1 MDFQALTLPFQIT
14 TTQDDPIEVLFN
26 PLLQRAVRYD
36 VAVGYFSSAWIRDAA
51 NGIAALATN
60 GGVSRWVISPSL
72 SRDDW
77 ELLSTARS
85 DEARQE
91 IIEAATRYEYDALQ
105 RALTHD
111 TRVALAWLIRDGV
124 LSFRIAVPKNA
135 LSGIFHAKMGIFGD
149 ANGNL
154 VGFSGSYNLTGA
166 AGTNWETIDVYAS
179 WHPGDERRVQAKAM
193 AFERIWQAGDAN
205 LDIFRPTDKLV
216 DKFIE
221 ITQHTPRPYQLKKP
235 AAEARRPPL
244 AIPAYYLNDEGKLRA
259 HQERAIRNWFQ
270 HNGRG
275 IFQMATGAGKTVT
288 ALTTVLKLAQL
299 CERSSKKL
307 VAIVAVPYKHLAQQW
322 YNEAQAFGFDPLI
335 CYEKFETWAPQFQQ
349 RLRDL
354 HLGVSDYELVIT
366 VNATFTGERFQ
377 SLLQDVDVTFLFIA
391 DEMHNMG
398 GEKIRTVLPGHAN
411 FRLGLSATPER
422 HNDEVG
428 TRAIQDYF
436 GPVVVEYG
444 LDEAI
449 ADGTLTPYLYHP
461 IPVEFTPDEMDRYR
475 DLSSRIA
482 RLFVQGGGDTAEPSI
497 ALQMALIERARM
509 IGDAENKIGVLKS
522 LLAERRDSRYNL
534 VYCGDAIVD
543 GERSIERVLAM
554 LGTELGIKANKFTNE
569 ESNEERR
576 AMLDDFSEGRLQAI
590 AAIRCLD
597 EGVDIPR
604 TETAYILASTSNPRQ
619 YIQRRGRVL
628 RRAPGKR
635 YAAIYDFIVV
645 PPDGSTL
652 DDSAFNIERRLVR
665 KELERVNEFAASSQ
679 NAGEALRVLGEI
691 KRRLHLLDC

>member
-1 MDFQALTLPFQIT
+1 MDFKTLTLPFHVT
-14 TTQDDPIEVLFN
+14 TTREDPIDVLFN

-36 VAVGYFSSAWIRDAA
+36 VAVGYFSSHWIRDAA
-51 NGIAALATN
+51 SGIAALATN

-72 SRDDW
+72 SREDW

-85 DEARQE
+85 SEARQE
-91 IIEAATRYEYDALQ
+91 IVETATRYEYAALQ
-105 RALTHD
+105 RALADD
-111 TRVALAWLIRDGV
+111 TRIALAWLIRDRV
-124 LSFRIAVPKNA
+124 ISFKIAVPKNA
-135 LSGIFHAKMGIFGD
+135 LSGIFHAKMGVFGD
-149 ANGNL
+149 AEGNQ
-154 VGFSGSYNLTGA
+154 VAFSGSYNLTGA
-166 AGTNWETIDVYAS
+166 ASTNWEAIDVYAS
-179 WHPGDERRVQAKAM
+179 WHPGDDRRVQAKA
-193 AFERIWQAGDAN
+193 AEFERIWQAGDTN
-205 LDIFRPTDKLV
+205 LDIFQPTDGLV
-216 DKFIE
+216 AKFVE
-221 ITQHTPRPYQLKKP
+221 ITQHAPRPYRLGKP
-235 AAEARRPPL
+235 AAVARRPAPT
-244 AIPAYYLNDEGKLRA
+244 IPGYYLNDQGKLRT
-259 HQERAIRNWFQ
+259 HQERAIVNWFK

-275 IFQMATGAGKTVT
+275 VFQMATGAGKTVT
-288 ALTTVLKLAQL
+288 ALATTLKLAQF
-299 CERSSKKL
+299 CARSKTRL
-307 VAIVAVPYKHLAQQW
+307 VTIVAVPYKHLAEQW
-322 YNEAQAFGFDPLI
+322 CDEARAFGFDPLI
-335 CYEKFETWAPQFQQ
+335 CYEQFDGWAPQFQQ

-354 HLGVSDYELVIT
+354 GLGVSEHELFIT

-377 SLLQDVDVTFLFIA
+377 SLLEDVDVNFLFIA

-398 GEKIRTVLPGHAN
+398 GEKIRTVLPAHAQ

-422 HNDEVG
+422 HNDEIG

-461 IPVEFTPDEMDRYR
+461 VPVEFTPDEMGRYR
-475 DLSSRIA
+475 ELSGRIA
-482 RLFVQGGGDTAEPSI
+482 RLFAQGGGDTAEPST
-497 ALQMALIERARM
+497 ALQMALLERARM

-522 LLAERRDSRYNL
+522 LLAQRRDSQYNL
-534 VYCGDAIVD
+534 VYCGDAITD

-554 LGTELGIKANKFTNE
+554 LGNELGLRANKFTNE
-569 ESNEERR
+569 ESNEQRR
-576 AMLDDFSEGRLQAI
+576 AMLDDFGAGRLQAI

-604 TETAYILASTSNPRQ
+604 TETAYILASTANPRQ

-645 PPDGSTL
+645 PPDGGTL
-652 DDSAFNIERRLVR
+652 DDAAFNIERGLVR
-665 KELERVNEFAASSQ
+665 KELERVNEFAASSE
-679 NAGEALRVLGEI
+679 NAGEAMRVLGAI